1 MIKLNE
7 PRTATKTY
15 WSVLNMFVNVA
26 KIHLIPPFLVH
37 NKLVFDFFAKK
48 KKKKKISF
56 YLNLCDTVFRSYPYC
71 LKRSSNKIF
80 LVVIFKKKR
89 HFIYFLEVVC

>member
-7 PRTATKTY
+7 PRTATKAY

-48 KKKKKISF
+48 KKKRKSLSI
-56 YLNLCDTVFRSYPYC
+56 
-71 LKRSSNKIF
+71 
-80 LVVIFKKKR
+80 
-89 HFIYFLEVVC
+89 